1 MDKTVPSYRMALEF
15 EINNWKGFRKTLQ
28 SDEEKQAFDELM
40 DMCRN
45 NGMASQ
51 NACNPVIFEPMVMSI
66 LRGHQMKFR
75 ELEYKL
81 NDVIWQ
87 EICAQENNPEVS
99 DKPKRASSNVK
110 LIRNL
115 NCKW

>member
-1 MDKTVPSYRMALEF
+1 MALEF

-45 NGMASQ
+45 KGMASQ

-66 LRGHQMKFR
+66 LLSHQKKLR
-75 ELEYKL
+75 KLEHNL
-81 NDVIWQ
+81 T
-87 EICAQENNPEVS
+87 VS
-99 DKPKRASSNVK
+99 DKPTEH
-110 LIRNL
+110 LPM
-115 NCKW
+115 

>member
-1 MDKTVPSYRMALEF
+1 MALEF

-40 DMCRN
+40 DLCRN

-66 LRGHQMKFR
+66 LLSHQKKLR
-75 ELEYKL
+75 KLEH
-81 NDVIWQ
+81 NQ
-87 EICAQENNPEVS
+87 TVS
-99 DKPKRASSNVK
+99 DKPVDD
-110 LIRNL
+110 LP
-115 NCKW
+115 

>member
-1 MDKTVPSYRMALEF
+1 MGKTVPSYRMALEF

-66 LRGHQMKFR
+66 LLSHQKKLR
-75 ELEYKL
+75 KLEHNL
-81 NDVIWQ
+81 I
-87 EICAQENNPEVS
+87 VS
-99 DKPKRASSNVK
+99 DKPTDESSFDEANK
-110 LIRNL
+110 EP
-115 NCKW
+115 